1 MVQSTQQKEQPV
13 RQIALVDAENF
24 YVETERSHNIS
35 LRGRPLVVL
44 SNNDGCPVSRS
55 AEAKAL
61 GVAMAGA
68 WFMYKDL
75 AKKHGI
81 VALSSNYPFYADMS
95 NRLMGVLRRF
105 SPDQEIYSVDECFL
119 DFTAFKEMDVTKCSH
134 EIIRTVL
141 KGLGLPVRVGIG
153 STKTLAK
160 LANHCAKKR
169 SEFNRI
175 CNFNAMTSVEVD
187 RIMSETEIGDL
198 WGVGKK
204 LAPKLMALGIHTV
217 LDLKRANPKRLRAH
231 FSVVM
236 EKLILELNGIFCIE
250 LEEIPPPRKEIL
262 TSKSFGRPV
271 TEFAE
276 LSEAV
281 STHMARA
288 AEKLRNQQS
297 AAGSVTVFI
306 QISRFKPGPKFE
318 PSSITIPVPSHTDDT
333 RQLVKISL
341 WGLKRIY
348 QKGFEFTK
356 AGVML
361 GELVPLEGVQTDL
374 FSHAQ
379 ATNRTDKAIETMDAI
394 NQKWGRSTI
403 KLASEGA
410 KKSWAMR
417 SENRSPCYTT
427 KWADLPVIYD

>member
-13 RQIALVDAENF
+13 RQIALVDAKNF
-24 YVETERSHNIS
+24 YVESERSHNIS
-35 LRGRPLVVL
+35 LRGRPVVVL

-55 AEAKAL
+55 DEAKAL

-68 WFMYKDL
+68 WFQYKDL

-105 SPDQEIYSVDECFL
+105 CPDQEIYSVDECFL
-119 DFTAFKEMDVTKCSH
+119 DLTSFKEIDFTKYSH
-134 EIIRTVL
+134 EICRTVL
-141 KGLGLPVRVGIG
+141 KGLGLPVRVGVG

-169 SEFNRI
+169 LEFNGV
-175 CNFNAMTSVEVD
+175 CNFNAMPPELVD
-187 RIMSETEIGDL
+187 TIMAETEIGDL
-198 WGVGKK
+198 WGVGRK
-204 LAPKLMALGIHTV
+204 LAPKLMTMGINTI
-217 LDLKRANPKRLRAH
+217 LDLKQANPKRLREQ

-236 EKLILELNGIFCIE
+236 EKTILELNGIFCIE

-262 TSKSFGRPV
+262 SSKSFGRPV
-271 TEFAE
+271 TELEE

-281 STHMARA
+281 TAYMTRA

-297 AAGSVTVFI
+297 SAGSVTVFI
-306 QISRFKPGPKFE
+306 QTSKFKLDQPTYAN
-318 PSSITIPVPSHTDDT
+318 SITIPMPSASDDT
-333 RQLVKISL
+333 RRLVTVALWALKKIY
-341 WGLKRIY
+341 R
-348 QKGFEFTK
+348 KGFNYSK

-361 GELVPLEGVQTDL
+361 GELVPLDCVQTDL
-374 FSHAQ
+374 FSSAQ
-379 ATNRTDKAIETMDAI
+379 STLKTDKAIETMDAI

-410 KKSWAMR
+410 NKTWAMR
-417 SENRSPCYTT
+417 STNRSPCYTT
-427 KWADLPVIYD
+427 KWEDLPIIYN